1 MIPKFIHYVWVGGK
15 PMDEL
20 AISCLQS
27 WEKYFPDYEIIKWDE
42 KNIPMEHEYVKNA
55 FAKKKWSNVSNYVR
69 LYSLHTMGGIYFD
82 TDFEVIKMFDFLD
95 NIEVFCGFEDKRP
108 LVNSAVLGG
117 CKNAAVLLDCI
128 NYLLKNFDGLESSN
142 LSGPE
147 LITTILN
154 SYGLKNL
161 NQNQIRNITIFPI
174 HFFYPYGWDKSFTY
188 SSLKE
193 NTYGIHHWAKTW
205 VIDDLLTENLHL
217 KNEIIKNDT
226 TLRSLSYLIRNLFYL
241 FKLRFFNFFKR

>member
-42 KNIPMEHEYVKNA
+42 NNIPMEDEYVKRALAN
-55 FAKKKWSNVSNYVR
+55 KKWSNVSNYVR

-82 TDFEVIKMFDFLD
+82 TDFEVIKRFDFLD

-117 CKNAAVLLDCI
+117 YKNDTLLLDCI

-147 LITTILN
+147 LITIILN
-154 SYGLKNL
+154 SYGLENSD
-161 NQNQIRNITIFPI
+161 QNQIRNITIFPI
-174 HFFYPYGWDKSFTY
+174 HFFYPYGWDKSFTF

-205 VIDDLLTENLHL
+205 VIDDLITENTKL
-217 KNEIIKNDT
+217 KQEISENVSNLNSLKYLCRKISIIIKY
-226 TLRSLSYLIRNLFYL
+226 RLSSFI
-241 FKLRFFNFFKR
+241 K

>member
-20 AISCLQS
+20 AINCLQS

-42 KNIPMEHEYVKNA
+42 NNIPMEHEYVKRALAN
-55 FAKKKWSNVSNYVR
+55 KKWSNVSNYVR

-82 TDFEVIKMFDFLD
+82 TDFEVIKHFDFLE

-117 CKNAAVLLDCI
+117 HKNDILLLDCM
-128 NYLLKNFDGLESSN
+128 NYLLQNFDGLESSN

-147 LITTILN
+147 LITSILN

-161 NQNQIRNITIFPI
+161 DQNQIRNITILPI
-174 HFFYPYGWDKSFTY
+174 HFFYPYGWDKNFTY

-205 VIDDLLTENLHL
+205 VIDDLVTENTKL
-217 KNEIIKNDT
+217 KQEIFETVSNLNSLKYLCRKISIIIKYRLT
-226 TLRSLSYLIRNLFYL
+226 SLI
-241 FKLRFFNFFKR
+241 K